1 MKNPKVMSKRR
12 RDRRREVRAAMQDEI
27 ALSARK
33 KLKETTICFNH
44 ILASLEKATEF

>member
-1 MKNPKVMSKRR
+1 MKNSKVMSKRR

-33 KLKETTICFNH
+33 KIEGDYNLFQIYLGRFRKSN
-44 ILASLEKATEF
+44 